1 MGLQSKQAVSPS
13 VGYASTGITT
23 IVWGT
28 QGLAAFQGNP
38 GADINSG
45 NNGYYILTDYK
56 QRLKKDID
64 YGENG
69 SGVECRRTTI
79 VHGQTWDITVEDNY
93 NMTPPVQGTQIQ
105 CYDILGNGNNATYD
119 SADGGSSSAPLIAKR
134 KWTATIVESEY
145 TAAPKRPGMRTL
157 TAENLTLVDT
167 QS

>member
-1 MGLQSKQAVSPS
+1 MALQSQTPGSPPI
-13 VGYASTGITT
+13 GYASTGITT

-28 QGLAAFQGNP
+28 QGLAAFQGEP
-38 GADINSG
+38 GLDIVRG

-56 QRLKKDID
+56 QRLKKDLD

-79 VHGQTWDITVEDNY
+79 VHGQTWDITVEDNTA
-93 NMTPPVQGTQIQ
+93 MMPPVQNTVIS
-105 CYDILGNGNNATYD
+105 CYDILQKGL
-119 SADGGSSSAPLIAKR
+119 GGPIAAKAV
-134 KWTATIVESEY
+134 WTAVVIESEY

-167 QS
+167 QL